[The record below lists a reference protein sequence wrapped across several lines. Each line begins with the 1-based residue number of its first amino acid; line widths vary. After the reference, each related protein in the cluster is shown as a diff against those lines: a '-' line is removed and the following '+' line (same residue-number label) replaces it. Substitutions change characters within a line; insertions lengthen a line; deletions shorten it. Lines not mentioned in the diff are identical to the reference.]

1 MAVVHTRDEA
11 IAAVDRALQRWATE
25 MTGLVVQ
32 AQTTVSVA
40 SDHVQA
46 AVRKCRNQVAAIQAL
61 LGAAS
66 EEQRGDLQAQLAKAK
81 DAQER
86 AGRARDRVGDVE
98 ARVARLGRT
107 LTGATSSQLPEARAQ
122 LRAMSRALDGYRA
135 GGIASG
141 GGSAPGGNKTG
152 LRNGDRGSALAGV
165 GLAELDVGSADM
177 DENPILD
184 DDKAK
189 RTFGKGGL
197 SRADYRWAVQTWN
210 DVVGPGV
217 ANGQQREA
225 FVERD
230 AQSNAVPLRR
240 TADVYD
246 MFVGSDRIRAD
257 RRADGSI
264 NIINGRH
271 RFQIARELG
280 IKTLPGQ
287 VFE

>member
-1 MAVVHTRDEA
+1 
-11 IAAVDRALQRWATE
+11 
-25 MTGLVVQ
+25 
-32 AQTTVSVA
+32 
-40 SDHVQA
+40 
-46 AVRKCRNQVAAIQAL
+46 
-61 LGAAS
+61 
-66 EEQRGDLQAQLAKAK
+66 
-81 DAQER
+81 
-86 AGRARDRVGDVE
+86 
-98 ARVARLGRT
+98 
-107 LTGATSSQLPEARAQ
+107 
-122 LRAMSRALDGYRA
+122 
-135 GGIASG
+135 
-141 GGSAPGGNKTG
+141 
-152 LRNGDRGSALAGV
+152 
-165 GLAELDVGSADM
+165 M